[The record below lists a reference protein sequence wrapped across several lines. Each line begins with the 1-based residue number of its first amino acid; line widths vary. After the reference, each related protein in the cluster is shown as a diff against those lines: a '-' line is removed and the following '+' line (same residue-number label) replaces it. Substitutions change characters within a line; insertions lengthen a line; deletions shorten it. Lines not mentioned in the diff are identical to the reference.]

1 MEDLKTLGIM
11 ISQLKFILNKKQRK
25 QMIGMLLIIL
35 VGALWEMLG
44 VSIMLPFMQAL
55 TAPAELLNKWYI
67 IPIAELLGI
76 KDAKGILVLVCICI
90 ILVYLIKNIYLLLST
105 YLQIRYKTNV
115 LKQLSVLMLRS
126 YIHRPYSFFVNTN
139 SGKIIR
145 GVTNDVASV
154 HDIIEIGFKMIS
166 EILVVAMI
174 GAYVLYTDTMMALG
188 FFIVG
193 GLCLIIIVFGLK
205 KRMSEMGNLNRDAIG
220 ENNKLALQTIEGIKD
235 VLIFQKRESFL
246 KKYERSYQKRCRASI
261 SYQLANSCPERII
274 ETVSITGIIVI
285 ILSRLQA
292 GVRAETFVP
301 QLAVFAV
308 AMFRMLPSISRV
320 TGYINGLVYNR
331 PALEAAY
338 NNIKSVKEYSDKE
351 IKNTLLK
358 GNYQFKECVTL
369 DNVCWKYGDDG
380 KTILNNL
387 SMEIRKGESV
397 GIIGESGSGKST
409 LSDILLGLYKPK
421 NGTIKVDGTSIY
433 ENLKRWGEIIGYVP
447 QTVFLLDDTIRN
459 NIAFG
464 EEESKDEDIWKALEM
479 ASLKEFVE
487 KLPNKLETEIGERG
501 VKFSGGQR
509 QRIAIA
515 RALYFQPDILVLDEA
530 TSALDNETEKAVM
543 ESIDFLHGK
552 MTLFIIAHRLTTIKK
567 CDKIYEIKNGMA
579 ILKDK
584 SEIVN

>member
-1 MEDLKTLGIM
+1 MKDLKTLGIM
-11 ISQLKFILNKKQRK
+11 ISQLKFILNKKQRR
-25 QMIGMLLIIL
+25 QMIGMLLVIL

-55 TAPAELLNKWYI
+55 TEPAELLNKWYV

-76 KDAKGILVLVCICI
+76 KDDKGILFLVCICI

-174 GAYVLYTDTMMALG
+174 GAYVLYTDTMMALS

-205 KRMSEMGNLNRDAIG
+205 KRMSEMGNLNREAIG

-235 VLIFQKRESFL
+235 VFIFQKRESFL
-246 KKYERSYQKRCRASI
+246 KKYERSYQKRCRASV

-274 ETVSITGIIVI
+274 ETISITGIIVI

-308 AMFRMLPSISRV
+308 AMFRMLPSISRA

-409 LSDILLGLYKPK
+409 LSDILLGLYQPK

-509 QRIAIA
+509 QRIAIG

-552 MTLFIIAHRLTTIKK
+552 MTLFIIAHRLTTVKK

-579 ILKDK
+579 ILRDK
-584 SEIVN
+584 SEIVK